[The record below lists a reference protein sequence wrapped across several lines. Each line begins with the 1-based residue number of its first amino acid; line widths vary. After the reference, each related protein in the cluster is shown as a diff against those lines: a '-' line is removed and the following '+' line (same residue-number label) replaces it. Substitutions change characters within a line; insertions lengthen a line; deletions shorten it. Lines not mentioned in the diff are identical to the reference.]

1 MTSFW
6 PLRVTKTEM
15 GFGLVA
21 EEVIPR
27 GAFIIEYVGELLTK
41 KKAAVRHKLGFK
53 VTTLYIHSQKRISF
67 VVFFHFGFIELQRL

>member
-1 MTSFW
+1 
-6 PLRVTKTEM
+6 M

-41 KKAAVRHKLGFK
+41 KEAAVRHKLGFK
-53 VTTLYIHSQKRISF
+53 VTTFYIYIHSQKRISF